1 MWRNWFAE
9 FLSTELVLRILHL
22 SISRQ
27 FSHGQINQLR
37 YEDSASKTIKDVEW
51 VTLGYHRGSEEGRFI
66 KKIPVLFRPI
76 FLRSLYGWLLALR
89 LSKEYDVLLMRHMTF
104 DPFAL
109 IFSFFIH
116 NRVSVHHSK
125 EIEELKLVRSGW
137 RGRFASLVEAYTGR
151 VAVRNTKMILGV
163 TEEIAR
169 YEQKVRAPWKPF
181 AVYPNGIDVDSV
193 KKLHDARFADQIHM
207 AFICGSFSHWHGL
220 DKIIAAANV
229 YKAKKDC
236 LPMHIH
242 LIGQLSQKQ
251 LFTLSSIG
259 SAHLEF
265 HTHGL
270 MRPEEYR
277 PILAKCDFGVG
288 SLALE
293 RKGLKEAS
301 TLKVREMLALGLPV
315 YAGHKDVALMKNCPW
330 ARVVSEVT
338 LSDLQDFG
346 VSMKKISRDQVRG
359 ESSHLIAKADI
370 MKDTVVSLRNVFGV
384 A

>member
-1 MWRNWFAE
+1 M
-9 FLSTELVLRILHL
+9 RILHL
-22 SISRQ
+22 SVSRQ
-27 FSHGQINQLR
+27 FSHGQLNQLR
-37 YEDSASKTIKDVEW
+37 YEDAASRTIKGVEW
-51 VTLGYHRGSEEGRFI
+51 VTLGYHCGAEGGQFI
-66 KKIPVLFRPI
+66 KKIPMLFRPI

-89 LSKEYDVLLMRHMTF
+89 LSREYDVLLMRHMTF

-109 IFSFFIH
+109 IFSFLIR

-125 EIEELKLVRSGW
+125 EVEELKLVRSGW
-137 RGRFASLVEAYTGR
+137 RGRVASLVEACTGR
-151 VAVRNTKMILGV
+151 VAVRNTRMILGV
-163 TEEIAR
+163 TEEIAQ

-181 AVYPNGIDVDSV
+181 AIFPNGIDVESV
-193 KKLHDARFADQIHM
+193 KKLHDARSADQIHI

-220 DKIIAAANV
+220 DKLIEAANA
-229 YKAKKDC
+229 YKAQKDC

-251 LFTLSSIG
+251 LVTLSSVG
-259 SAHLEF
+259 SAHFEF

-270 MRPEEYR
+270 MRAEEYR

-315 YAGHKDVALMKNCPW
+315 YAGHKDVALTTSCPW
-330 ARVVSEVT
+330 ARVVTEVT

-370 MKDTVVSLRNVFGV
+370 MKDTVASLRNVLGV
-384 A
+384 V